1 MAESDDEMFADLEKT
16 LCEGLTTLRF
26 EKSVVIEHPEID
38 LSCLEN
44 VKDLS
49 KIHGPAVRTYNLYK
63 AFKAYQNKQFLDS
76 VYFETFAMSLF
87 MRIKFHAN
95 KIMEGEHHMPTEDNL
110 VDLLEQ
116 KHEEQPEIIDYLDRF
131 LYDKLPRPTDR
142 LKTIEFENGTEL
154 MGLCRQLPKEWTVIQ
169 LCKAVN
175 PEVFRQ
181 SRDELLRHSGVI
193 FMTLICYP
201 MSERFD
207 HQPIKIALN
216 QKDLQE
222 LYESAH
228 DLTTKMNASL
238 YDQICKIRDE
248 EFYETIVSKFKKLL
262 GPWIVCFSGKSK
274 SSSDDTEIIKK
285 LDLFLAQSQHR
296 FSKRQQMLICLIVR
310 RISML
315 TKENV
320 KEAALYI
327 SKTKYEYW
335 DLWDFFE
342 ELKKASK
349 NEPNSYPVI
358 LVVDEHIDHMF
369 WEMCNVHQE
378 FTRVDSMA
386 TLLKLFFH
394 HQDNISEGYFNVKG
408 KKIGAVLNPD
418 RTLKG
423 FSSMMHP
430 FIKTL
435 PTATCNFL
443 VEKEPGFS
451 DLKSMLTNSDVYVY
465 CGHGSGLQFISSY
478 ETCQLSTNAVVFL
491 MGCSS
496 VAFKSSC
503 GYSLATAAHHY
514 YHIAKSPAVIGHL
527 TLTYVNHGSILLS
540 IMLGKWFSNV
550 SKFSDNLWDTTDPH
564 HRSVAKILKESLT
577 STTGGGTGFV
587 KYSPYLS
594 NVISQLRQR
603 SNIPICFRAIL
614 CHRGL
619 PVRIGQ

>member
-1 MAESDDEMFADLEKT
+1 MAESDEEMFADLEKT

-26 EKSVVIEHPEID
+26 EKSVDIADSEID

-49 KIHGPAVRTYNLYK
+49 KLNGPAVRTYNLYK
-63 AFKAYQNKQFLDS
+63 AFKAFQNNQYLDS
-76 VYFETFAMSLF
+76 IYFETFAMSLF

-110 VDLLEQ
+110 ANLLEQ
-116 KHEEQPEIIDYLDRF
+116 KHEEQPEIIEYLDRF
-131 LYDKLPRPTDR
+131 LYDKLPLTTNR

-154 MGLCRQLPKEWTVIQ
+154 MGLCRQLPNEWTVIQ

-181 SRDELLRHSGVI
+181 SRDELLRHPGII
-193 FMTLICYP
+193 FITLICYP

-207 HQPIKIALN
+207 HRPIKIALN

-228 DLTTKMNASL
+228 DLTTNLNANSH
-238 YDQICKIRDE
+238 DQISKISE
-248 EFYETIVSKFKKLL
+248 KEFNETIVSKLKKLL
-262 GPWIVCFSGKSK
+262 GPWIVCFSGKSI
-274 SSSDDTEIIKK
+274 SSSDDTEVIDK
-285 LDLFLAQSQHR
+285 LDLFLAQSQHQ
-296 FSKRQQMLICLIVR
+296 FSKRQQMLMCLIVR
-310 RISML
+310 RIYML

-320 KEAALYI
+320 KDAALFI

-342 ELKKASK
+342 DLKLTSK
-349 NEPNSYPVI
+349 KSSPNSYPVI
-358 LVVDEHIDHMF
+358 LVVDEHIDFMF

-386 TLLKLFFH
+386 LLLKLFFL

-408 KKIGAVLNPD
+408 KKASAVIDPD
-418 RTLKG
+418 RTLPG
-423 FSSMMHP
+423 FVGTMRP
-430 FIKTL
+430 FMKIL
-435 PTATCNFL
+435 PTVSCNFL
-443 VEKEPGFS
+443 VDKEPEFT
-451 DLKSMLTNSDVYVY
+451 DLKSMLGHSDVYVY
-465 CGHGSGLQFISSY
+465 CGHGSGVQFISSY

-496 VAFKSSC
+496 VAFHSRC

-527 TLTYVNHGSILLS
+527 TLTYVSYGAMLLS
-540 IMLGKWFSNV
+540 IMLGKSFANV
-550 SKFSDNLWDTTDPH
+550 TQLSDDIWEAHN
-564 HRSVAKILKESLT
+564 HRLGRVLKENLT
-577 STTGGGTGFV
+577 GTKGGTALI
-587 KYSPYLS
+587 KYSPHLS
-594 NVISQLRQR
+594 NVISQIRQR
-603 SNIPICFRAIL
+603 CSIPICFRAIL

-619 PVRIGQ
+619 PVRMD